1 MDFLS
6 MILESVL
13 EFVIN
18 KIPFFEHPILR
29 AILQI
34 LLMAVICAL
43 VICVAVGVS
52 KLILF
57 LRKQHCENTQ
67 FSQAVPTVT
76 GDTDLAALNPCS
88 YRGYYYDEETGYY
101 YLQSRYYDPEVGR
114 FINDL

>member
-1 MDFLS
+1 MDNYHKHLSEVDQMDFLS

-57 LRKQHCENTQ
+57 LRK
-67 FSQAVPTVT
+67 
-76 GDTDLAALNPCS
+76 
-88 YRGYYYDEETGYY
+88 
-101 YLQSRYYDPEVGR
+101 
-114 FINDL
+114 